1 MKITFYDK
9 SGMISIKNAFELIVE
24 NKTLFKKYCSKE
36 IVYYVNDLITKRQLH
51 FKINDILITK
61 KNIAKYKTLIAE
73 AIFDSI
79 NNKDDNL
86 IVCSE
91 NESNSLKNAFY
102 RTIIEAV
109 ARMTD
114 HYILDKKIY

>member
-1 MKITFYDK
+1 
-9 SGMISIKNAFELIVE
+9 MISIKNAFELIVE
-24 NKTLFKKYCSKE
+24 DKTIFKKYCSKE
-36 IVYYVNDLITKRQLH
+36 VIYYVNDLITKIQLH

-61 KNIAKYKTLIAE
+61 KNIAKYKTLIVE

-114 HYILDKKIY
+114 YYILDKKFIE